1 MALSIGDAR
10 SSILDLKKLTVY
22 DDIKFSNDLHKIKY
36 IDVGSSIANNFMLI
50 SIDGTIYKY
59 DLASHELL
67 YQFKAS
73 AFRGM
78 QVFDNDQKIISADQ
92 NQIKLWE
99 MKVVKGEDQ
108 VQQITS
114 N

>member
-1 MALSIGDAR
+1 M
-10 SSILDLKKLTVY
+10 Y

-67 YQFKAS
+67 Y
-73 AFRGM
+73 
-78 QVFDNDQKIISADQ
+78 
-92 NQIKLWE
+92 
-99 MKVVKGEDQ
+99 
-108 VQQITS
+108 
-114 N
+114 